1 MGLHGTNYTESISM
15 TTSLEIL
22 EKRIES
28 LKAIRIT
35 EGNRLVLPVLIS
47 YMENLQK
54 EFNSGE
60 NFDKLQPVEEEMI
73 DIENHLAKLV
83 LLPLPW

>member
-1 MGLHGTNYTESISM
+1 M